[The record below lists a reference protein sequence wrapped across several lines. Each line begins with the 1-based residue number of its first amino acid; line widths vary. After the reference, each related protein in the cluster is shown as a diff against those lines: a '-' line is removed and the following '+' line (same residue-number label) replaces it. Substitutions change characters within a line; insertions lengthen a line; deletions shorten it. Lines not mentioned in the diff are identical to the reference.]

1 MRKEKLA
8 DIIKLAR
15 RLSISAEGMTLDDIA
30 SYMQVSRRTAERVR
44 DVLQDAFPG
53 MEVLTDEQKHRFRLP
68 LSVKDHF
75 INEPTADEM
84 AALRHA
90 QVSLEQQQATGRALL
105 LSSLYKKIESI
116 LRRPA
121 RARLDP
127 DINALVLAEGDAM
140 QAGPRPTAD
149 AALLSTIRHALKAG
163 HALHF
168 TYKSATAA
176 KERTVSPWGLL
187 YGKAYYLVGPMQGVE
202 TPVLWRLD
210 RLHDVTEAGP
220 ATPPPPEDWSLQDFA
235 SRSFGVWQ
243 NKQYD
248 VALRFSPAAAMDAR
262 RFLFHPSQT
271 MTDEDD
277 GSLHVTFTAS
287 GLHEMAYHLFTWGK
301 EVTILAPT
309 ELRALL
315 LEMCQN
321 VVNGHPK

>member
-15 RLSISAEGMTLDDIA
+15 RLSVSAEGMTLDEIA
-30 SYMQVSRRTAERVR
+30 SYMQVSRRTAERIR
-44 DVLQDAFPG
+44 DVLQEAFPG
-53 MEVLTDEQKHRFRLP
+53 MDVLTDGPKHRFRLP
-68 LSVKDHF
+68 AGIMDRF
-75 INEPTADEM
+75 MNTPTADEM
-84 AALRHA
+84 AALQNA
-90 QVSLEQQQATGRALL
+90 ATSLERQNATGRALL
-105 LSSLYKKIESI
+105 LSELYKKIESM
-116 LRRPA
+116 LRPPA
-121 RARLDP
+121 RTRLAP

-149 AALLSTIRHALKAG
+149 ATLLHTIRHALKAG

-168 TYKSATAA
+168 TYQATKNA
-176 KERTVSPWGLL
+176 KKRTVSPWGLL

-210 RLHDVTEAGP
+210 RLQDVTEAGP
-220 ATPPPPEDWSLQDFA
+220 ATLPPEDWSLQDFA
-235 SRSFGVWQ
+235 NRSFGVWQ

-248 VALRFSPAAAMDAR
+248 VALRFSPTAAADAR

-271 MTDEDD
+271 VTDEKD

-309 ELRALL
+309 ELRTIL

-321 VVNGHPK
+321 VIQCYQK